1 MLGERHGEIELLHL
15 VREGE
20 DAQTQVD
27 EHTRLADEGHGTH
40 GLETVKFPV
49 MFSDQP
55 VAL

>member
-1 MLGERHGEIELLHL
+1 MLGEHHGEIELLHL